1 VSVATLASA
10 KIGIFACS
18 IIAGVGD
25 YLFLRLGG
33 DAAVDTVRDAQPDAE
48 PNAQPDAEPDAEA
61 SANVDAVSSKP

>member
-1 VSVATLASA
+1 MSVATLASG

-18 IIAGVGD
+18 IIAGVGG

-48 PNAQPDAEPDAEA
+48 PDAEA